1 MQTLAKID
9 KKVHFIKEAAG
20 TRPKLLVKSKRKID
34 KMKNINDLIRT
45 ANKNTENPML
55 REFVSDPKQIFNKIL
70 IFDTTIVD

>member
-1 MQTLAKID
+1 
-9 KKVHFIKEAAG
+9 
-20 TRPKLLVKSKRKID
+20 
-34 KMKNINDLIRT
+34 MKNINDLIRT